1 MNAAVA
7 VFKWVNKYKAI
18 GDSRSFNDGWNT
30 STLHG
35 AVGFEQPF
43 HQFRN
48 LLRLRTYVV
57 HPLLPPGKGFSN
69 VVLEGPIVCLGKAG
83 INSQV
88 MQLDKVLFGTK
99 VFLVSQLQ

>member
-48 LLRLRTYVV
+48 LLRLRT
-57 HPLLPPGKGFSN
+57 LS
-69 VVLEGPIVCLGKAG
+69 PITIGSAFVARFVRLCP
-83 INSQV
+83 
-88 MQLDKVLFGTK
+88 
-99 VFLVSQLQ
+99 